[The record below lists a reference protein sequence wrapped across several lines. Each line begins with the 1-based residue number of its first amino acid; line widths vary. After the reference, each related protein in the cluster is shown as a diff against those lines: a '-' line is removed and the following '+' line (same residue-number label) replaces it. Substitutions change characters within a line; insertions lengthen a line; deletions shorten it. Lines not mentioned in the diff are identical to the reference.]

1 MLIASRY
8 RDAALAYLAYALLY
22 EGYAIYSLYVRE
34 DPVTMPQQE
43 LFLGVGL
50 LFTLLF
56 PYLIYRGIRWFI
68 RVLALLVG
76 LRALALVA
84 LLAGV
89 KLEVFLSGELALLRQ
104 MSSSGVYW
112 VALVVTL
119 GTLYLLAR
127 AEWDLKP
134 LEIA

>member
-1 MLIASRY
+1 MFSASRH
-8 RDAALAYLAYALLY
+8 RDAALAYLAYGLIY
-22 EGYAIYSLYVRE
+22 EGYAIYSLYIRE
-34 DPVTMPQQE
+34 DPVTMPQQK

-56 PYLIYRGIRWFI
+56 PYLIYRGICWFI

-84 LLAGV
+84 LLAGA
-89 KLEVFLSGELALLRQ
+89 KLEVLLNGEMALLRQ
-104 MSSSGVYW
+104 MSSPGVYW

-127 AEWDLKP
+127 AGWDFKP
-134 LEIA
+134 